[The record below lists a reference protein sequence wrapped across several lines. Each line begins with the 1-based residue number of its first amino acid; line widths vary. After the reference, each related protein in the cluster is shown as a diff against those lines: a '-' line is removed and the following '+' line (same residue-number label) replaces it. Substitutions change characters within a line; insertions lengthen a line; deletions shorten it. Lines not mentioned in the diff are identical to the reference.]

1 MAIKGLTDQAAALPI
16 IGVLRKGEKKPE
28 TGNRPGKDLTYF
40 RFTSDDALAVKMFS
54 EAYPTQEELR
64 SINVF
69 LPFKTTD
76 ENIDSWI
83 EEWIAGGLVHRC
95 DGENQ
100 VLWRNIFGGYE
111 TGSRPC
117 EHCQGKQVGRLSVI
131 VPELGRFATVTVL
144 TTSIHDIINLTRQLR
159 SYEAMTGDLRGIP
172 FTLRR
177 RAQKIS
183 TPDDK
188 GKRVRREKWL
198 LSIETQPRW
207 TMLQLTAMERNALPA
222 VDIIDSET
230 GEVQPA
236 NKALPPGTFDPFSEA
251 EYEHSPEPEPAK
263 VEKGPAPTTA
273 DELLTLVDSRVQV
286 TYNNVPH
293 LFNAIRQELG
303 GGWTWPEPGDV
314 NGWRVAYD
322 AAKKHAD
329 AKVKQPESQAEA
341 EPAED
346 DKLVF

>member
-100 VLWRNIFGGYE
+100 VLWRNASGGYE

-117 EHCQGKQVGRLSVI
+117 ENCQGKQVGRLSVI
-131 VPELGRFATVTVL
+131 VPELGRLATVTVL

-159 SYEAMTGDLRGIP
+159 SYEAMTGNLSGIP
-172 FTLRR
+172 FILRR
-177 RAQKIS
+177 RKQMVS

-251 EYEHSPEPEPAK
+251 EYEHSPEPVK

-273 DELLTLVDSRVQV
+273 YELLALVDSRVQV
-286 TYNNVPH
+286 MYNNTHH
-293 LFNAIRQELG
+293 LLNAIKKELG
-303 GGWTWPEPGDV
+303 DDWTWPEPGDAA
-314 NGWRVAYD
+314 GWRAAYT
-322 AAKKHAD
+322 AAKRHAD
-329 AKVKQPESQAEA
+329 AKIKQPEPQAEA
-341 EPAED
+341 EPDED
-346 DKLVF
+346 DGLVF